1 MVKSTFIVGDFNA
14 DFKKGKR
21 IYKQIEEAQLSVSN
35 RECTSFSSTNGA
47 FTKKA
52 HILGHRKTLVNFEE
66 FVSYFYSK
74 CICIDT
80 YVFGN

>member
-1 MVKSTFIVGDFNA
+1 MQIL
-14 DFKKGKR
+14 KKAKEY
-21 IYKQIEEAQLSVSN
+21 INKLKKLNYLSPTD